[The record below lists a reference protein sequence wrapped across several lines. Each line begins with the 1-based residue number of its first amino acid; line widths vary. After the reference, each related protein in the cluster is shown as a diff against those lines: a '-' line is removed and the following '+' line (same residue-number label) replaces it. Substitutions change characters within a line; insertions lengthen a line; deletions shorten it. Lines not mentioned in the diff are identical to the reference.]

1 VDLPNLYKMGKFSNV
16 VFWLVSFYLNLFLC
30 SLLFSIEITL
40 SFVGDVMFHMPTVN
54 SAYSNGK
61 YHFENIFEHV
71 KKYIEKSDI
80 AFCNLETT
88 LGGYPYT
95 GYPRFSSP
103 DEVLDALKYA
113 GFDIINVANNHMLDR
128 GVFGLR
134 KTLEQIKRRGLIY
147 VGARFTP
154 LEKLYKI
161 VEVKGL
167 RISFVSFTYST
178 NGIPI
183 DEKYKYMFMYIS
195 KQALLSTLDEMKKI
209 SEVVIV
215 YFHYGNEYQTAPTK
229 EQIELAYL
237 ALDNGA
243 DMVIASHPHVLQHVE
258 LVEYGPKTKLIA
270 YSLGNFLSNMT
281 APGTDEGVILNITYH
296 LVKGVLN
303 VNPILTWVHRYT
315 VANKFY
321 YRILPVRDYLAST
334 DRFLSKTDI
343 KRLSQIAQKK
353 LVERKGKRQPT
364 STNFIKSTTPL
375 KNYFYNQLM
384 NSLIFSY

>member
-1 VDLPNLYKMGKFSNV
+1 
-16 VFWLVSFYLNLFLC
+16 
-30 SLLFSIEITL
+30 
-40 SFVGDVMFHMPTVN
+40 
-54 SAYSNGK
+54 
-61 YHFENIFEHV
+61 
-71 KKYIEKSDI
+71 
-80 AFCNLETT
+80 
-88 LGGYPYT
+88 
-95 GYPRFSSP
+95 
-103 DEVLDALKYA
+103 
-113 GFDIINVANNHMLDR
+113 
-128 GVFGLR
+128 
-134 KTLEQIKRRGLIY
+134 
-147 VGARFTP
+147 
-154 LEKLYKI
+154 
-161 VEVKGL
+161 VKGL

-195 KQALLSTLDEMKKI
+195 KQTLLSILDEMKKI

-215 YFHYGNEYQTAPTK
+215 YFHYGNEYQTTPTK

-296 LVKGVLN
+296 PVKGVLN

-315 VANKFY
+315 VENKFY
-321 YRILPVRDYLAST
+321 YRILPVGDYLAST

-343 KRLSQIAQKK
+343 RRLSQIAQKK

-384 NSLIFSY
+384 NSLTFSY

>member
-1 VDLPNLYKMGKFSNV
+1 MDLSNAYKMEKV
-16 VFWLVSFYLNLFLC
+16 YKVSFWAIFLYMNLFA
-30 SLLFSIEITL
+30 SSFLFSIEITF

-61 YHFENIFEHV
+61 YHFENIFEHI

-88 LGGYPYT
+88 LGGQPHT

-128 GVFGLR
+128 GVLGLKR
-134 KTLEQIKRRGLIY
+134 TLEQIKKHELIY
-147 VGARFTP
+147 VGARSTP
-154 LEKLYKI
+154 LEELYKI
-161 VEVKGL
+161 IEVKGL

-195 KQALLSTLDEMKKI
+195 KQTLLSILNEMKKI
-209 SEVVIV
+209 SDVLIV
-215 YFHYGNEYQTAPTK
+215 YFHYGNEYETTPTK

-243 DMVIASHPHVLQHVE
+243 DMVIASHPHVLQHIE

-270 YSLGNFLSNMT
+270 YSLGNFLSNMK
-281 APGTDEGVILNITYH
+281 APGTDEGVILNVTYH
-296 LVKGVLN
+296 PIKGV
-303 VNPILTWVHRYT
+303 VDVTPILTWVHCYKL
-315 VANKFY
+315 AGKSY
-321 YRILPVRDYLAST
+321 YRILPAADFTLYPDELLT
-334 DRFLSKTDI
+334 KTDT
-343 KRLSQIAQKK
+343 KRLAQIAQKK
-353 LVERKGKRQPT
+353 LSEQKVKRPLISKT
-364 STNFIKSTTPL
+364 SSNLNTSL
-375 KNYFYNQLM
+375 KNYFYKQLM
-384 NSLIFSY
+384 NSLILLH

>member
-1 VDLPNLYKMGKFSNV
+1 
-16 VFWLVSFYLNLFLC
+16 
-30 SLLFSIEITL
+30 
-40 SFVGDVMFHMPTVN
+40 MFHMPTVN

-88 LGGYPYT
+88 LAGYPYT

-103 DEVLDALKYA
+103 DEALDALKYA

-134 KTLEQIKRRGLIY
+134 KTLEQIKRGGLIY

-195 KQALLSTLDEMKKI
+195 KQALLSILDEMKKI

-215 YFHYGNEYQTAPTK
+215 YFHYG
-229 EQIELAYL
+229 IELAYL

-258 LVEYGPKTKLIA
+258 LVKYSPKTKLIA

-296 LVKGVLN
+296 PVKGVLN

-321 YRILPVRDYLAST
+321 YRILPVGDYLACT

-343 KRLSQIAQKK
+343 KRLSQIAKKK